1 MLFRMELSKTVVCKL
16 KPSEEDAQKLL
27 ATLEAFQDAC
37 NYISKI
43 AFETGV
49 FNPVALH
56 HMVYRETREKFKLPA
71 NLAIRA
77 RDRVAKA
84 YKQRRDKLL
93 KFAKL
98 SLDLDERLFRLIYK
112 PDGIYASISTL
123 QKRVKP
129 MLDIGDY
136 QRKLLEENI
145 PNLKDRKAIREKIV
159 EKMLRK

>member
-16 KPSEEDAQKLL
+16 KPTAEDSDKLFK
-27 ATLEAFQDAC
+27 TLEAFRDAC

-43 AFETGV
+43 AFKRRV

-56 HMVYRETREKFKLPA
+56 HMVYREKFKLPA

-84 YKQRRDKLL
+84 YKLRKDKLL
-93 KFAKL
+93 KFKAL
-98 SLDLDERLFRLIYK
+98 SMELDERLFRLIHK
-112 PDGIYASISTL
+112 PDGIYASTI

-129 MLDIGDY
+129 PLDIGYY
-136 QRKLLEENI
+136 QRKTS
-145 PNLKDRKAIREKIV
+145 
-159 EKMLRK
+159 